1 MATQNQDQDHDA
13 YSINEFCKR
22 HSIGRSS
29 FYAALKAGDAPEIY
43 KLGVRT
49 YISKE
54 AAAAWRA
61 GREAI
66 NSGRAAVAPRPAR
79 ERAAHE

>member
-1 MATQNQDQDHDA
+1 MEKDA
-13 YSINEFCKR
+13 YSIAEFCKR

-29 FYAALKAGDAPEIY
+29 FYSQIAAGTGPKFFKVGNHTI
-43 KLGVRT
+43 
-49 YISKE
+49 ISKE
-54 AAAAWRA
+54 AAADWRKA
-61 GREAI
+61 REAI